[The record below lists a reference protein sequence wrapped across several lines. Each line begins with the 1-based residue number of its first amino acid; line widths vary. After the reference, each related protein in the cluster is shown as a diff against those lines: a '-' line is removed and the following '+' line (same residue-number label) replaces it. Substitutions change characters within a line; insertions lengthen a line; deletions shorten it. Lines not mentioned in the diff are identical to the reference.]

1 MSSLEIKEVVGGII
15 FFFLSFFIWVRYEMW
30 QNVKFTK
37 SIPPIGKRY
46 KVIKQEYKGKTYFV
60 LRGIIIRKK
69 IREIDTYFIK
79 SYENEEEAIEG
90 ANILNKK
97 DIEDHE
103 LKEMK
108 KYFENNI

>member
-1 MSSLEIKEVVGGII
+1 MSSLEIFKVVGVII
-15 FFFLSFFIWVRYEMW
+15 FFIIALFIWVRYEMW

-37 SIPPIGKRY
+37 SIPPIGERY

-69 IREIDTYFIK
+69 IREIETYFIK

>member
-1 MSSLEIKEVVGGII
+1 MSSLEIVEVVGVII
-15 FFFLSFFIWVRYEMW
+15 FFIIAIFIWVRYDMR
-30 QNVKFTK
+30 QYKKFIE
-37 SIPPIGKRY
+37 SIPPIGERY

-60 LRGIIIRKK
+60 LCGVIIYKK
-69 IREIDTYFIK
+69 IREINTYFIK
-79 SYENEEEAIEG
+79 SYENEEEALEG

-97 DIEDHE
+97 DIEEQE